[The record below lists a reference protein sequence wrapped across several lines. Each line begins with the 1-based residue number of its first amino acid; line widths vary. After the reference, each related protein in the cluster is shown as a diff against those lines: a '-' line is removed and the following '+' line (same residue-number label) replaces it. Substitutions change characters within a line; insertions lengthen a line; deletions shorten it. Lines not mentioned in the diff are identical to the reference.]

1 MSFWNKSVKFG
12 HERTTYLW
20 YQRRLHI
27 CRTHSFVFGH
37 CTSINGKSMML
48 GWKSLKVCKT
58 KWERGMISGLSSTT
72 GSGFEGLR
80 RTPQYLTSLGCPPH
94 PLPRPDGFCIGA
106 VESLTT
112 VLIWDA
118 FNWKYY
124 IEIYFWAWKV
134 ACFIP
139 NLERTI
145 HFLMKLQAYSCRK
158 RKFQCAKKI
167 TVKILTRA
175 YDVRFGKELNWE
187 PTNYPRELKMPLM
200 TMQMITKDS

>member
-1 MSFWNKSVKFG
+1 MREG
-12 HERTTYLW
+12 HELRSLVYNRVRVWRPPTN
-20 YQRRLHI
+20 
-27 CRTHSFVFGH
+27 
-37 CTSINGKSMML
+37 TSVPNFP
-48 GWKSLKVCKT
+48 WVP
-58 KWERGMISGLSSTT
+58 
-72 GSGFEGLR
+72 
-80 RTPQYLTSLGCPPH
+80 TPPP
-94 PLPRPDGFCIGA
+94 PPRDGFCIGA

-118 FNWKYY
+118 CNWKYY
-124 IEIYFWAWKV
+124 IEIYFWASKV

-158 RKFQCAKKI
+158 RKLQCAEKI

-187 PTNYPRELKMPLM
+187 LTNYPRKLKMSLM
-200 TMQMITKDS
+200 TMQMITKDSYMVQTVQQRKVQNAQCANLAKFEFGMCTARAEREKPVTMSEI

>member
-1 MSFWNKSVKFG
+1 MKVG
-12 HERTTYLW
+12 HEQTTFLFYRQFCFWTL
-20 YQRRLHI
+20 YI
-27 CRTHSFVFGH
+27 Y
-37 CTSINGKSMML
+37 
-48 GWKSLKVCKT
+48 
-58 KWERGMISGLSSTT
+58 KWEIHDVRLKITLSMQNKMR
-72 GSGFEGLR
+72 EGHDLR
-80 RTPQYLTSLGCPPH
+80 SLVYNRVRVWRPPTNTSVPNFPWVPTPP
-94 PLPRPDGFCIGA
+94 PLPPDGFCIGA

-118 FNWKYY
+118 CNWKYY
-124 IEIYFWAWKV
+124 IEIYFWASKV

-158 RKFQCAKKI
+158 RKLQCAEKI

-187 PTNYPRELKMPLM
+187 LTNYPRKLKMSLM